1 MLVIGRRPGEGLI
14 VLHKGEVLR
23 LSVWLEDHHIKVG
36 LDAPRS
42 FAVLRNELSK
52 AQREEL
58 SGDHGELLSAAGA
71 APEGDRMG
79 V

>member
-1 MLVIGRRPGEGLI
+1 MLVIGRRPGEGLT
-14 VLHKGEVLR
+14 VLHNGEVLR

-52 AQREEL
+52 AQREERSDGL
-58 SGDHGELLSAAGA
+58 GH
-71 APEGDRMG
+71 R
-79 V
+79 

>member
-1 MLVIGRRPGEGLI
+1 MLVIGRRPGEGLT
-14 VLHKGEVLR
+14 VVHKGEVLR

-52 AQREEL
+52 AQREERNNGL
-58 SGDHGELLSAAGA
+58 GS
-71 APEGDRMG
+71 
-79 V
+79 